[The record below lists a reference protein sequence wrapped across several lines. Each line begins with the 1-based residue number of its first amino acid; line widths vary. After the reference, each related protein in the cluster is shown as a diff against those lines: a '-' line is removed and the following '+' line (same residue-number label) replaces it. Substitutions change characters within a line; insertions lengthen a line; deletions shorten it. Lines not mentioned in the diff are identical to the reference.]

1 LTVAIQDTSLR
12 VCSLNVGAVCE
23 VRMVADVCALS
34 RGVGNAKS
42 HSNSFFEGPPA
53 HDTTINLVKY
63 VIPQ

>member
-1 LTVAIQDTSLR
+1 
-12 VCSLNVGAVCE
+12 
-23 VRMVADVCALS
+23 MVADVCALS

-53 HDTTINLVKY
+53 HDITINLVKY